1 MNLLIV
7 EDNKKMRR
15 MIRSIV
21 TDLAD
26 QIVECGDGSEAVFL
40 YENTKPDWVLM
51 DIRMVKTDGITA
63 TRQIIKRF
71 ADAKIIIVTNH
82 DDAFFR
88 ESAREA
94 GAVDYILKENLLDI
108 LPIIRQKKN

>member
-26 QIVECGDGSEAVFL
+26 RIVECGDGSEALFL
-40 YENTKPDWVLM
+40 YESTKPDWVLM
-51 DIRMVKTDGITA
+51 DIRMAKTDGITA

-71 ADAKIIIVTNH
+71 AEAKIIIITNH
-82 DDAFFR
+82 NDAFFR
-88 ESAREA
+88 ESAKAA
-94 GAVDYILKENLLDI
+94 GASKYVLKENLLDVRRI
-108 LPIIRQKKN
+108 LQE